1 MLEVE
6 NAALKATYEQE
17 RQVVEELMDRN
28 EQLVE
33 GNRVCCTVMGELREK
48 ITKLSN
54 AND

>member
-6 NAALKATYEQE
+6 NAVLKATYEQE
-17 RQVVEELMDRN
+17 RKAVEELIERN

-33 GNRVCCTVMGELREK
+33 GNRMCCTVMGELREK